1 MAAVAVAQSESLTI
15 SRSESQAIVTVLL
28 VTTAV
33 TTFCAVA
40 TTVPIAVLDPLLS
53 STESR
58 RGPAYD
64 LPVAK
69 PVAKDEVVQVAVPVY
84 DHYAFQQ
91 LETAARTQ
99 DFVYHKAASALLC
112 RNQISRR
119 FSRHSDSHRSLPPN
133 GPIHWHLTLAGNQSP
148 VKHNRTAELQQNKT
162 DNRTAGL
169 QQNKTAPPATSGR
182 SVDDLFVI
190 AYQIYALA
198 LGLLIAYLISTAV

>member
-1 MAAVAVAQSESLTI
+1 MI
-15 SRSESQAIVTVLL
+15 IMRSSNLRPPRGLRT
-28 VTTAV
+28 
-33 TTFCAVA
+33 
-40 TTVPIAVLDPLLS
+40 S
-53 STESR
+53 STSPTR
-58 RGPAYD
+58 PRP
-64 LPVAK
+64 
-69 PVAKDEVVQVAVPVY
+69 
-84 DHYAFQQ
+84 
-91 LETAARTQ
+91 
-99 DFVYHKAASALLC
+99 LLC

-190 AYQIYALA
+190 AYQIYAL
-198 LGLLIAYLISTAV
+198 LFGLLIAYLISTAV

>member
-1 MAAVAVAQSESLTI
+1 MASVAATRTRSASLT
-15 SRSESQAIVTVLL
+15 RSESEAIVTVLL

-69 PVAKDEVVQVAVPVY
+69 PVAKDEVVQVAVPVNDY
-84 DHYAFQQ
+84 YAFRANFRQ

-99 DFVYHKAASALLC
+99 DFVYHKAASA
-112 RNQISRR
+112 
-119 FSRHSDSHRSLPPN
+119 
-133 GPIHWHLTLAGNQSP
+133 T
-148 VKHNRTAELQQNKT
+148 V
-162 DNRTAGL
+162 
-169 QQNKTAPPATSGR
+169 
-182 SVDDLFVI
+182 
-190 AYQIYALA
+190 
-198 LGLLIAYLISTAV
+198 

>member
-33 TTFCAVA
+33 TTFCAIV
-40 TTVPIAVLDPLLS
+40 TEIPTGRLV

-69 PVAKDEVVQVAVPVY
+69 PVAKDEVVQVAVPVN
-84 DHYAFQQ
+84 DHYAFRQ

-99 DFVYHKAASALLC
+99 DFVYHKAASA
-112 RNQISRR
+112 
-119 FSRHSDSHRSLPPN
+119 
-133 GPIHWHLTLAGNQSP
+133 T
-148 VKHNRTAELQQNKT
+148 V
-162 DNRTAGL
+162 
-169 QQNKTAPPATSGR
+169 
-182 SVDDLFVI
+182 
-190 AYQIYALA
+190 
-198 LGLLIAYLISTAV
+198 